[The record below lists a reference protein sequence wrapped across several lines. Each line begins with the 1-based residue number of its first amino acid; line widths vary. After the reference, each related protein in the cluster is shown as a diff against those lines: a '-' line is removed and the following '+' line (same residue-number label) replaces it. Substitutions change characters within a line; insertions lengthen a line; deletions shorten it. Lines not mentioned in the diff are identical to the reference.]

1 MTAGWRIQSASTN
14 YDYVLVGYTSA
25 GVLNFENSYTTANY
39 NPDQLRSM
47 TSDQAGDFIV
57 TGESATE
64 FFNDFL
70 FQMVTIKYGGTPVGI
85 NEISALDEVVVYPN
99 PSASGKYLFI
109 DKSGQKGVSKARVF
123 DASGKMIKEISN
135 FDLHSEID
143 ISQFPTGLYL
153 FQYFRNDLPSGI
165 IKLMKN

>member
-1 MTAGWRIQSASTN
+1 MI
-14 YDYVLVGYTSA
+14 VLFVCCVFCFFQAEDGIRDLVRSRGLGDVYKRQ
-25 GVLNFENSYTTANY
+25 
-39 NPDQLRSM
+39 DQLRSM